1 MPLKALQRSLRLL
14 GAVLGVAALL
24 AFVSPLR
31 AYPHRQLSGTRL
43 VSTTTTYN
51 PPYNIPPAKPWGSAC
66 GSGGYNESGSC
77 VSVILYDIN
86 QARAQESL
94 PAMVLPVN
102 FSLLTGAEQMFV
114 LMNLERTARGLAPLT
129 GMTPSLNSYAETGA
143 AQGSD
148 SVAPG
153 YSYSSS
159 IWAGNEVNP
168 LAAMYDWMYY
178 DGLNPDG
185 TSINVSC
192 STSNTSGCWQ
202 HRDIILYQSASN
214 LDAGGAVAL
223 NAAGYF
229 ASYCAV
235 IVADTQ
241 LPASGYVFTWNQ
253 ELSDFLTSSG
263 NAAFYGSMSGYQLNQ
278 PVVGM
283 ASTPN
288 GQGYWLVAKDGGIF
302 SFGNAAFYGS
312 MGGTKLNQPI
322 VGMASDPATGGYWM
336 VAADG
341 GVFSFNAPFFG
352 SMGGTKLNQPVVG
365 MASTPNGQGYWLVA
379 KDGGIFTFGNAGF
392 YGSTGAAQLPA
403 PVVAIQRTPD
413 GGGYW
418 YAGSDGAVYAF

>member
-1 MPLKALQRSLRLL
+1 MPLKALQRSWRLI
-14 GAVLGVAALL
+14 GAVLGIAALL
-24 AFVSPLR
+24 VVGGPFGANP
-31 AYPHRQLSGTRL
+31 ARQLSGSRL
-43 VSTTTTYN
+43 VSTTTPYN
-51 PPYNIPPAKPWGSAC
+51 PAYNIPPAEAWGGAC
-66 GSGGYNESGSC
+66 GAGSYNESGAC
-77 VSVILYDIN
+77 ISVILYDIN

-102 FSLLTGAEQMFV
+102 FSLLTGAEQIFV
-114 LMNLERTARGLAPLT
+114 LINLERTARGLAPLT
-129 GMTPSLNSYAETGA
+129 GMSSSLNSYAATGA
-143 AQGSD
+143 AQGGD
-148 SVAPG
+148 ALAPG
-153 YSYSSS
+153 YVYSSS

-168 LAAMYDWMYY
+168 LAAIYDWMYS
-178 DGLNPDG
+178 DGLNANG
-185 TSINVSC
+185 TSINLSC
-192 STSNTSGCWQ
+192 STTNTSGCWQ
-202 HRDIILYQSASN
+202 HRDAILYQSSSN

-229 ASYCAV
+229 ASYCTD

-241 LPASGYVFTWNQ
+241 LPTSGYAFTWSQ
-253 ELSDFLTSSG
+253 ELSDFLTSAGDAGS
-263 NAAFYGSMSGYQLNQ
+263 YGSMSGFPLNQ

-302 SFGNAAFYGS
+302 TFGNAGFYGS

-322 VGMASDPATGGYWM
+322 VGMAADPATGGYWL

-403 PVVAIQRTPD
+403 PVVAIQRTPS

-418 YAGSDGAVYAF
+418 LAGSDGAVYPL